1 MSVSS
6 ICTYNVATIRPK
18 ESVKDAAVRM
28 REEHVGDLIVIEQ
41 RNGITVPV
49 GILTDRDLVLGVLAK
64 GVPLDAVTVGDVM
77 TRGLLTVKEDNG
89 ISFTLRE
96 MRRVGVRRAPVV
108 DNAGGLVGVVSIDD
122 AIEHISAQL
131 GDIADA
137 MRFGQ
142 RTESKA
148 RP

>member
-6 ICTYNVATIRPK
+6 ICTYNVATIEPR
-18 ESVKDAAVRM
+18 EGVQQAAVRM
-28 REEHVGDLIVIEQ
+28 REEHVGDLIVVEQ
-41 RNGITVPV
+41 RNGTTVPV
-49 GILTDRDLVLGVLAK
+49 GILTDRDLVLGIVAK
-64 GVPLDAVTVGDVM
+64 NVPLDSVTVGDVM
-77 TRGLLTVKEDNG
+77 TRNLLMVKEDNG
-89 ISFTLRE
+89 VSFTLRE

-108 DNAGGLVGVVSIDD
+108 DDAGALVGVVSIDD
-122 AIEHISAQL
+122 AIDHISAQL

-142 RTESKA
+142 RAEVKT